1 MNKQLDNSQPHG
13 TILSYSIGYVLS
25 LVLTLV
31 AFLLVGKHINS
42 DEAGQ
47 STGVLML
54 WISALAIAQLLIQLL
69 FFLHLH
75 QEKKPRWNLMAFQFM
90 VLVVVIIVGGSLW
103 IMHNLDYNMMPHE
116 VENYIMEEEAIYR

>member
-1 MNKQLDNSQPHG
+1 MSKQAQDKPHG
-13 TILSYSIGYVLS
+13 TILSYGIGYVLS
-25 LVLTLV
+25 ITLTLI
-31 AFLLVGKHINS
+31 AFALVGQHVNS
-42 DEAGQ
+42 RHSEHSHG
-47 STGVLML
+47 SLML

-75 QEKKPRWNLMAFQFM
+75 REKKPRWNLMAFQFM

-116 VENYIMEEEAIYR
+116 VESYIMEEEAIYR

>member
-1 MNKQLDNSQPHG
+1 MSKHSHEQSHG

-25 LVLTLV
+25 IILTLV
-31 AFLLVGKHINS
+31 AFALVGQHIS
-42 DEAGQ
+42 SRHTEHSHGSLIAW
-47 STGVLML
+47 V
-54 WISALAIAQLLIQLL
+54 SALAIAQLLIQLL